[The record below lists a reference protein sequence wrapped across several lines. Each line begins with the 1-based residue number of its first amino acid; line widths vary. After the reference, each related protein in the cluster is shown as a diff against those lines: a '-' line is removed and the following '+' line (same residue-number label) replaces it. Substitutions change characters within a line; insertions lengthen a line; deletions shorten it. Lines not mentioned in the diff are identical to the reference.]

1 MCPRLWSPSP
11 AAAEAPRWVRSR
23 GSHIDL
29 ADGLETGPPYFH
41 LYSPGLALSRDTHS
55 FCDDLAGGENS
66 LWGGSFHLRS
76 SQHLPRCRWGG
87 AVAVLADGLDGKI
100 KTGNPLSSFPIRS
113 SVRCNAL
120 CSRRARSEEC
130 VRAYDLAVPRLLR
143 HRGEW
148 DHRAHIDLADG
159 LETGSPYFHL
169 YSPGL
174 ALSRGGSLSCSS
186 SPLSESALICSSF
199 SPRRFICFVPSGSR
213 VAEGYFSSES
223 TRRLRWSAWAA
234 GRSSPN
240 CVPAPYSGNVTSRT
254 HQNRSQSDA
263 PGPKTDLRIDSLRL
277 ERPDAMVQGLEGRPL
292 WGRAVY
298 TTLHGARLS
307 SVPSGDQSANP
318 ASVLG
323 HSGLQ
328 RALLSVSSAQK
339 CSGDGR
345 LATPSGVSRAARSAV
360 PCWSSVP
367 GHRASRSK
375 YTRGQSQETGSLSK
389 SPGGVGALAK
399 RVLLGSAWADSGS

>member
-1 MCPRLWSPSP
+1 MK
-11 AAAEAPRWVRSR
+11 VRYIFI
-23 GSHIDL
+23 HIYIYIYIYIYIVEEYIQLYIVYDL
-29 ADGLETGPPYFH
+29 QEPLGILLKWEHNVY
-41 LYSPGLALSRDTHS
+41 
-55 FCDDLAGGENS
+55 
-66 LWGGSFHLRS
+66 
-76 SQHLPRCRWGG
+76 
-87 AVAVLADGLDGKI
+87 
-100 KTGNPLSSFPIRS
+100 LSSS
-113 SVRCNAL
+113 KEVG
-120 CSRRARSEEC
+120 
-130 VRAYDLAVPRLLR
+130 VV
-143 HRGEW
+143 
-148 DHRAHIDLADG
+148 
-159 LETGSPYFHL
+159 
-169 YSPGL
+169 
-174 ALSRGGSLSCSS
+174 SLGCWAEQPQLCSS
-186 SPLSESALICSSF
+186 SLFGECHFSYSPESESEWRA
-199 SPRRFICFVPSGSR
+199 RAEDGS
-213 VAEGYFSSES
+213 A
-223 TRRLRWSAWAA
+223 
-234 GRSSPN
+234 
-240 CVPAPYSGNVTSRT
+240 
-254 HQNRSQSDA
+254 
-263 PGPKTDLRIDSLRL
+263 DSLRL

-298 TTLHGARLS
+298 TALHGARLS

-360 PCWSSVP
+360 PCRSSVP